1 MTIMLD
7 RLNIYKKID
16 SLGRVVIPKSVRDKM
31 GIKDGDELEI
41 VMIDGWIGLKKK
53 VEVNDDRVQIAIEV
67 LEEHGL
73 PIPGSLLKSD
83 RVVMKKTPP
92 KEKKSS
98 NSRG

>member
-1 MTIMLD
+1 
-7 RLNIYKKID
+7 
-16 SLGRVVIPKSVRDKM
+16 M

-41 VMIDGWIGLKKK
+41 AMIDGWIGLKKRI
-53 VEVNDDRVQIAIEV
+53 EVSDDRVQIAIEV

-92 KEKKSS
+92 KEKKGKSGS
-98 NSRG
+98 

>member
-1 MTIMLD
+1 MLD

-16 SLGRVVIPKSVRDKM
+16 SLGRVVIPKSIRDKM

-41 VMIDGWIGLKKK
+41 AMIDGWIGLKKRI
-53 VEVNDDRVQIAIEV
+53 EVSDDRVQIAIEV

-92 KEKKSS
+92 KEKKGKSGS
-98 NSRG
+98 